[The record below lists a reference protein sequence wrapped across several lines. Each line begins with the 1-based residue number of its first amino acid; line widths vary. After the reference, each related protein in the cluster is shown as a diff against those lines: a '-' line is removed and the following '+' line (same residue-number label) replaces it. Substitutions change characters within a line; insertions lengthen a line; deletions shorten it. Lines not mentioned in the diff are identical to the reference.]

1 MSNRKDDE
9 RLNEFEA
16 AQFLG
21 ISVSWLRQSRTKNP
35 KWAGPTF
42 IKRDGW
48 RVEYRRRDLI
58 ACRNNR
64 TRNTCVIHPAK
75 RMRAN
80 A

>member
-1 MSNRKDDE
+1 MSNRKNDE

-16 AQFLG
+16 AEFLG

-48 RVEYRRRDLI
+48 RVEYRQSDLI
-58 ACRNNR
+58 VCRKNR
-64 TRNTCVIHPAK
+64 TSNTCVISPAK